1 MSVLRIYAP
10 LGEAPTHCEW
20 ALIDGRQLARGKG
33 TLAQLPRGTDRVEL
47 VIPAAQVLIAHATLP
62 PGARR
67 RDARLLA
74 FAVEDATASE
84 PDANQV
90 SWLGADALAVLD
102 KQGLS
107 RWREALEAVGLRA
120 YEVHSEILLLP
131 RAQGEWSLAWDGREG
146 FVRSGEFEGAATDGG
161 DPATP
166 PLALRLM
173 LDQARPEA
181 IAVYG
186 TSPDL
191 AAWQRELGIALRDAG
206 AWDWRTAPAL
216 AGIGVA
222 QVRRHWRIAPAALAN
237 LRPAAWIAGAALA
250 LHGIALV
257 ADWIYL
263 GSEQRAVRAQMEARF
278 RSAFPDAVAVAD
290 PALQMRR
297 QLAAARHRA
306 GVPDGGDFAPLIE
319 SVAIGLKE
327 LPVGALR
334 TVSYESGRMT
344 LELAAIEEPALR
356 RIVARLAKTGLIVEV
371 AGARLLTV
379 RAS

>member
-20 ALIDGRQLARGKG
+20 ALIDERQLARGKG
-33 TLAQLPRGTDRVEL
+33 TLAQLPRGTDRVQL

-102 KQGLS
+102 KQGLR
-107 RWREALEAVGLRA
+107 RWRDALEAVGLRA

-161 DPATP
+161 DQATP

-191 AAWQRELGIALRDAG
+191 AAWQRELGIALRVAG
-206 AWDWRTAPAL
+206 AWDWRTAPAA

-222 QVRRHWRIAPAALAN
+222 QVRRRWRIAPAALAN
-237 LRPAAWIAGAALA
+237 LRPAACLPSTASRWSPTGFTSAASSARCAPRWKRVSAAPFRMPSPSRTRRCRCAASSPRRAIAPACPTAAT
-250 LHGIALV
+250 
-257 ADWIYL
+257 
-263 GSEQRAVRAQMEARF
+263 S
-278 RSAFPDAVAVAD
+278 
-290 PALQMRR
+290 RR
-297 QLAAARHRA
+297 
-306 GVPDGGDFAPLIE
+306 
-319 SVAIGLKE
+319 
-327 LPVGALR
+327 
-334 TVSYESGRMT
+334 
-344 LELAAIEEPALR
+344 
-356 RIVARLAKTGLIVEV
+356 
-371 AGARLLTV
+371 
-379 RAS
+379 